1 MFLGNLLFGHS
12 DIGEVTV
19 WDMNT
24 RRVRHKFI
32 DESCLQGTTIVTS
45 SSNQFLATGSAQG
58 VVNLYNMEDVLQQKY
73 PKSRKSI
80 LNLTTSVSS
89 LKFNPSSEILALAS
103 VEIQNSIKL
112 FHIGSGTVFSNFP
125 NFGNKMGHINVL
137 NFSPSSGYIAFG
149 DRKSVVSLYRLKH
162 FKNY

>member
-1 MFLGNLLFGHS
+1 
-12 DIGEVTV
+12 
-19 WDMNT
+19 MNT
-24 RRVRHKFI
+24 RRVRHKFV
-32 DESCLQGTTIVTS
+32 DEGCLQGTTIATS

-58 VVNLYNMEDVLQQKY
+58 VVNLYNTEDVLQQKL
-73 PKSRKSI
+73 PKPRKSI
-80 LNLTTSVSS
+80 FNLTTSITS

-125 NFGNKMGHINVL
+125 NFGTKMGHINTL
-137 NFSPSSGYIAFG
+137 NFSPGSGYIAFG

>member
-1 MFLGNLLFGHS
+1 MLFGHS
-12 DIGEVTV
+12 DTSEVTV

-32 DESCLQGTTIVTS
+32 DEGCLKGTTITAS

-58 VVNLYNMEDVLQQKY
+58 VANLYNMEDVLKQKL
-73 PKSRKSI
+73 PKPRKSI
-80 LNLTTSVSS
+80 LNLTTSITS
-89 LKFNPSSEILALAS
+89 LKFNPSSEILAFAS
-103 VEIQNSIKL
+103 YEIQNSIKL
-112 FHIGSGTVFSNFP
+112 FHVGSETVFSNFP
-125 NFGNKMGHINVL
+125 NFGKKMGYINAL
-137 NFSPSSGYIAFG
+137 NFSPNSGYLAFG